1 MVTTFISTGGDPL
14 ILKLCLVKSGP
25 FIFFLLQAQTF
36 VKKKIKGGD
45 QDTLWWNLHGIDPNP
60 ILTHYF

>member
-45 QDTLWWNLHGIDPNP
+45 QDTLWWNLHGI
-60 ILTHYF
+60 